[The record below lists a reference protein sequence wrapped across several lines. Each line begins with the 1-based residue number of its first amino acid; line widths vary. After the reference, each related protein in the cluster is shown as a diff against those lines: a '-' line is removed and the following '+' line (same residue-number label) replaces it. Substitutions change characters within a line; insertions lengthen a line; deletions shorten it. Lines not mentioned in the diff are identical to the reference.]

1 MRENPPVELAALG
14 WDADWHTAFV
24 ALPGDDLAPGRV
36 AAQHRGAYDVLTSEG
51 EIRARISPRLRQAS
65 APPELPVVGDWVALG
80 ADDIVEAVVP
90 RRTAFSRRA
99 PQASASEA
107 AREQVIAANIDVV
120 FVVVPL
126 GHELD
131 RLLLERYVALALQSG
146 ARPVILLTKADL
158 EPSPAAIVDDLA
170 GIGTE
175 LPVHPVSVRTPD
187 GLEPVRTHLGGGVT
201 GALLGPSGAGK
212 STLVN
217 TLAGDDQL
225 LATGAVRAD
234 GAGRHTTTR
243 RQLVLLPGGGILI
256 DNPGMREVQLWL
268 ADEGLAGAFPDIAEL
283 ARQCRFADCRHETEP
298 GCAIREALEDGRLA
312 ADRLQ
317 RYRALDAELEALT
330 DELAA
335 RERAGGK
342 RHGRR

>member
-80 ADDIVEAVVP
+80 ADDVVEAVVP

-146 ARPVILLTKADL
+146 ARPVILLTKATSNRA
-158 EPSPAAIVDDLA
+158 PPRSW
-170 GIGTE
+170 TT
-175 LPVHPVSVRTPD
+175 LPGS
-187 GLEPVRTHLGGGVT
+187 
-201 GALLGPSGAGK
+201 GPSSP
-212 STLVN
+212 STPS
-217 TLAGDDQL
+217 
-225 LATGAVRAD
+225 RCE
-234 GAGRHTTTR
+234 R
-243 RQLVLLPGGGILI
+243 RTASS
-256 DNPGMREVQLWL
+256 RY
-268 ADEGLAGAFPDIAEL
+268 
-283 ARQCRFADCRHETEP
+283 ARTS
-298 GCAIREALEDGRLA
+298 A
-312 ADRLQ
+312 A
-317 RYRALDAELEALT
+317 A
-330 DELAA
+330 
-335 RERAGGK
+335 
-342 RHGRR
+342 